1 MWHMVLAHARLIA
14 NALGGR
20 KVLKTD
26 VGSTQA
32 LMRTIESGLPY
43 GSLDALTDRFGLT
56 RVEVA
61 TAARIPLRTL
71 ARRKRERKL
80 HADESDRLVRLAR
93 VAAEA
98 ARVLGDEREAGAWL
112 RDDNIALG
120 GARPIDLV
128 QTDLGARQVEDVIG
142 RIEFG
147 VYS

>member
-1 MWHMVLAHARLIA
+1 MAHMALAHARLIA

-20 KVLKTD
+20 KVLKAD

-32 LMRTIESGLPY
+32 LMRTVESGLPY
-43 GSLDALTDRFGLT
+43 GSLDALTERFGLT
-56 RVEVA
+56 RGEVA
-61 TAARIPLRTL
+61 AAARIPLRTL

-80 HADESDRLVRLAR
+80 HADESDRLVRIAR

-98 ARVLGDEREAGAWL
+98 ARVLGDDREAGAWL

-120 GARPIDLV
+120 GARPLDLL